1 MNPLNQ
7 SHCLCDLLG
16 GLRELQSGHEER
28 CGTTSGKRAGERE
41 LMIERKSLKWPITL
55 AVVMLVC
62 LVSLTVGWVLLNV
75 AGAKDSSS
83 SYVYWIILSIGTI
96 MFACVVLGVVAY
108 LLLSIQQINLNRR
121 QSNFIDSVTH
131 ELKSPI
137 ASLKLYLQTL
147 GRRNIGE
154 EQRQDFYRSMLMDVD
169 RLDQLINHLL
179 DVARL
184 DHQKSKSSNEETG
197 AIRLDTLLIGLAD
210 LTRQRYGLAAD
221 AIKLELEPIQFQGRE
236 LDLNILF
243 RNLIDN
249 AAKYASDPPE
259 VSIVLEMAGKPGWLR
274 VTISDNG
281 PGIPRK
287 MRRRVFGRFVRL
299 GNELERTKTGT
310 GLGLFLVRSV
320 VRQLKGRITLDDRPK
335 GKGTRF
341 DVWLPN
347 AERIETTAQV
357 AQPTSADPVLQ
368 SQTQPMSQT
377 PVSQT

>member
-1 MNPLNQ
+1 
-7 SHCLCDLLG
+7 
-16 GLRELQSGHEER
+16 
-28 CGTTSGKRAGERE
+28 
-41 LMIERKSLKWPITL
+41 MIERRSLKWPITL
-55 AVVMLVC
+55 AVIMLIC

-75 AGAKDSSS
+75 AGAKDSNS
-83 SYVYWIILSIGTI
+83 SYVYWIVLSIGTV
-96 MFACVVLGVVAY
+96 MFAAVVFGVVAY

-147 GRRNIGE
+147 GRRNIE
-154 EQRQDFYRSMLMDVD
+154 EDQKQDFYRSMLKDVD

-184 DHQKSKSSNEETG
+184 DHQKSSAKQDESQL
-197 AIRLDTLLIGLAD
+197 IRVDNLLSGLAD
-210 LTRQRYGLAAD
+210 LTRQRYNLPSD
-221 AIKLELEPIQFQGRE
+221 AIQLELEPIQITGRE

-243 RNLIDN
+243 RNLMDN

-259 VSIVLEMAGKPGWLR
+259 VLVVLEMAGKPGWLR

-299 GNELERTKTGT
+299 GNELERTKPGT

-320 VRQLKGRITLDDRPK
+320 LKQLKGKITLDDRPK

-347 AERIETTAQV
+347 AERVEVIGPSPLGPPQLGSSSDESSTTTNASS
-357 AQPTSADPVLQ
+357 PLP
-368 SQTQPMSQT
+368 PI
-377 PVSQT
+377 

>member
-1 MNPLNQ
+1 
-7 SHCLCDLLG
+7 
-16 GLRELQSGHEER
+16 
-28 CGTTSGKRAGERE
+28 
-41 LMIERKSLKWPITL
+41 MIERKSLKWPITL

-210 LTRQRYGLAAD
+210 LTRQRYGLPAD

-310 GLGLFLVRSV
+310 GLGLYLVRSV

-357 AQPTSADPVLQ
+357 AQPTSADPLLQ
-368 SQTQPMSQT
+368 SQTPPMSQT

>member
-1 MNPLNQ
+1 
-7 SHCLCDLLG
+7 
-16 GLRELQSGHEER
+16 
-28 CGTTSGKRAGERE
+28 
-41 LMIERKSLKWPITL
+41 MIERKSLKWPITL
-55 AVVMLVC
+55 AVIMLVC

-75 AGAKDSSS
+75 AGAKDSPS
-83 SYVYWIILSIGTI
+83 SYVYWIILSIGTV

-147 GRRNIGE
+147 GRRNIGD

-179 DVARL
+179 DVARF
-184 DHQKSKSSNEETG
+184 DHHKSSNSNGESR
-197 AIRLDTLLIGLAD
+197 AIRLDLLLAGLAD
-210 LTRQRYGLAAD
+210 LTRQRYGFSAE
-221 AIKLELEPIQFQGRE
+221 AIKLDLEPIQFHGRE

-249 AAKYASDPPE
+249 AAKYASDPPK

-320 VRQLKGRITLDDRPK
+320 LRQLKGRITLDDLPK
-335 GKGTRF
+335 GQGTRF

-347 AERIETTAQV
+347 AEQIDASGTSV
-357 AQPTSADPVLQ
+357 QPDSTEHVIQ
-368 SQTQPMSQT
+368 SDTLPNPQSSITQT
-377 PVSQT
+377 